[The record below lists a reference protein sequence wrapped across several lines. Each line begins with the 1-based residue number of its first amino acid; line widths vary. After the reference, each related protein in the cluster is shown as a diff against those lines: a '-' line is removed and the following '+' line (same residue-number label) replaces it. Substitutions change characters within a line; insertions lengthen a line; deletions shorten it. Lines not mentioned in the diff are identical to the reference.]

1 MPHMCST
8 HSSTNNTQK
17 YSCAHSTHML
27 HMHTD
32 EHETQETHV
41 MQFKAF
47 SHLHVSETL
56 AKHFSIGKG
65 CDIPS

>member
-1 MPHMCST
+1 
-8 HSSTNNTQK
+8 
-17 YSCAHSTHML
+17 ML